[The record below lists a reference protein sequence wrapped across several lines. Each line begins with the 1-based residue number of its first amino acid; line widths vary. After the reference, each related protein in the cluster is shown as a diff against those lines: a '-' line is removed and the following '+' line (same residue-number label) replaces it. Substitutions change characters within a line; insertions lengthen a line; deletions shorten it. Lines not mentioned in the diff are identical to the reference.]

1 MSVYDLYKPKAF
13 FMKLQQQSR
22 LAATLVKWVFML
34 FRPRHIQG
42 ADDSRMRKCDVRG
55 KSFCMNQ
62 WEPEI
67 ISPGAEKR
75 PYQIR
80 DQLELIPQQI
90 KPAVSVAP
98 SSSRSCPES
107 INNCLWQEVPLSS
120 DRKCH
125 YLPQEPERHGPDTHV
140 LQAQDPFRLGLD
152 YVSTNVRAH
161 RMQKLIGFFRVLVKS
176 L

>member
-22 LAATLVKWVFML
+22 LAVALVKWVSML

-107 INNCLWQEVPLSS
+107 INNCP

-125 YLPQEPERHGPDTHV
+125 YPLTGSAIISHRSRLRWAAVQSVTVRIHMSYRHKTPSD
-140 LQAQDPFRLGLD
+140 
-152 YVSTNVRAH
+152 
-161 RMQKLIGFFRVLVKS
+161 
-176 L
+176 